1 MMRRIGMTMLAGL
14 ISSIACA
21 QEGVDT
27 LVERGGE
34 LFNQNASCWV
44 CHGRNAEGLIGP
56 ALTYGPTP
64 AQIFEQIINNPQ
76 MAVIQQEMNLDN
88 EDLLAISMYIRSI
101 SDLPVDGD
109 MAADL
114 RHELAAK
121 KAKEET
127 DLIFPKTER
136 DMAVEEIQ
144 SFDTVLAD
152 WQRRA
157 KRGESM
163 SSIPIPG
170 KRKR

>member
-1 MMRRIGMTMLAGL
+1 
-14 ISSIACA
+14 
-21 QEGVDT
+21 
-27 LVERGGE
+27 
-34 LFNQNASCWV
+34 
-44 CHGRNAEGLIGP
+44 
-56 ALTYGPTP
+56 
-64 AQIFEQIINNPQ
+64 
-76 MAVIQQEMNLDN
+76 
-88 EDLLAISMYIRSI
+88 MYIRSI